1 MLGKTPTELQRKQF
15 KELIVER
22 IVSRTLNGEDINGET
37 FTKYSEAYAK
47 KKGVDPESVDLFL
60 EGDMLSSIDEIE
72 GRQPNMVK
80 IAVVGKNE
88 NLKAYNSN
96 IGDTLPQRTF
106 FGVNDDEL
114 ESIVGAIKS
123 SVNTRNRRQ
132 SIGDIIDQ
140 IELEQLWQN

>member
-60 EGDMLSSIDEIE
+60 EGDMLPSIDEIE

-80 IAVVGKNE
+80 IAVIGKNE
-88 NLKAYNSN
+88 NLKAYNHN

-140 IELEQLWQN
+140 IELEQI